1 MISRWIEQLITFI
14 EEVIIPEHQLSDKP
28 PVKVH
33 IIGNSVGG
41 HLAAHLANRR
51 PDLVESVCLLNPTPV
66 WGLNLPGW
74 SGHLPAP
81 AIPKRVGRFLFDQ
94 IRDLGTIEKYLENA
108 YARKEA
114 FSEELVCVA
123 ICLCNKLSA
132 LLRTLQLIYS
142 LFVFNLVRCT
152 KFVAAP
158 LGTVAT
164 PLLPQ
169 FFGALLCRSHR

>member
-1 MISRWIEQLITFI
+1 M
-14 EEVIIPEHQLSDKP
+14 
-28 PVKVH
+28 
-33 IIGNSVGG
+33 
-41 HLAAHLANRR
+41 AAHLANRR

-114 FSEELVCVA
+114 FSEELVCTA
-123 ICLCNKLSA
+123 ICICNKS
-132 LLRTLQLIYS
+132 QLCCE
-142 LFVFNLVRCT
+142 VCN
-152 KFVAAP
+152 
-158 LGTVAT
+158 
-164 PLLPQ
+164 
-169 FFGALLCRSHR
+169 